1 MLDHR
6 FSAEAALAPLKLFQ
20 RRTVDYAFARL
31 FTDPDRTRQFLVA
44 DEVGLGK
51 TMVAKGVI
59 AKTIELL
66 QDSIPRIDIV
76 YICSNGAIAQQNLA
90 RLNVLGDRA
99 HNLPTRLTLLPLQL
113 GGDKG
118 LRRNRVNFISLTPG
132 TTFDLK
138 SSTGTARERALIV
151 RMLEALLA
159 PGDGKFTLFRVGSGE
174 GPWQVTL
181 SDIRQQPI
189 DEEIATNFRAR
200 VAAEPGLLDDINS
213 LADIWRPG
221 SGLER
226 SMRARRDPL
235 IARLRG
241 LLAKDCV
248 AALEPDLIVLDEFQR
263 FNELLHG
270 GTEAA
275 ELAQHLFEYADENG
289 QETRTLLLSATPYR
303 MLTLSGDSPEDGN
316 HYSDFLEVM
325 RFLFGKER
333 GTSNVVELERELQ
346 RYRECMLALPSGFD
360 AARQAKVNLEARLR
374 RVVTRTERVGETEA
388 RDSMVREVAETVD
401 VTPGDLLEARTIA
414 AVAEAA
420 RAPGTLEYW
429 KSAPYLM
436 SFMRD
441 YKLRERLD
449 DLADHPTPELLSALK
464 AVRPFQLRRSD
475 VDQYRSLPLN
485 NGRMRA
491 LKRLAFEA
499 DLANRLWMPPS
510 LPYFGERIEGTKA
523 LVFSSWSMVPDAIA
537 ALISHEAER
546 LSHEAER
553 QMGLGYKQH
562 GYFDRPTTR
571 PIQFREAQGRLAG
584 LRALQLVCPS
594 PALAAAVD
602 PLHILCRNRLVENQE
617 QQRIAAM
624 SAVEPLAQMLHRAQM
639 PPDREVTWEWASG
652 AWLDLRDAR
661 SFADW
666 LQASGGLI
674 ACGDEEAWP
683 AHVRALHS
691 AAQADEILGSV
702 DLAELVSHLADV
714 ALGSPATCALR
725 AFSRIAPDLGL
736 SSPVMLT
743 AAAKVG
749 MGFRSLFN
757 QPESQALLRASEDD
771 HYWRSILRFCAEH
784 DLQSVLDEYVH
795 VLLEAEG
802 LQGHP
807 TEKAIPEL
815 AEAMVAALSLRP
827 AQIDVDEV
835 SIRRGKIVNIPFRM
849 RGRFAMRLAP
859 RGEDESGEQR
869 TGLVREAFNSPFRPF
884 VLASTSVGQEGLDFH
899 PYCHRLVH
907 WNLPS
912 NPVDLEQ
919 REGRVHR
926 YKSHA
931 IRLNVASAQRT
942 KLFESTESDPW
953 AAMFRAARDAAK
965 GDSDLEPYWICPG
978 PAKVERRVLSFPY
991 SRETARL
998 GWLKRSVAVYR
1009 LAFGQPRQDDF
1020 LEWLRNLQG
1029 GMADNALSEVQ
1040 ISLKP

>member
-1 MLDHR
+1 MLDLR
-6 FSAEAALAPLKLFQ
+6 FSAETALAPLKAFQ

-51 TMVAKGVI
+51 TMVARGVI
-59 AKTIELL
+59 AKAIELM
-66 QDSIPRIDIV
+66 QDSVPRIDIV

-90 RLNVLGDRA
+90 RLNVLGNRA
-99 HNLPTRLTLLPLQL
+99 HSLPTRLTLLPLQL

-118 LRRNRVNFISLTPG
+118 LRRNRINFISLTPG

-151 RMLEALLA
+151 RILDDLLT
-159 PGDGKFTLFRVGSGE
+159 PGDGKFALFRVGSRE
-174 GPWQVTL
+174 DTWQVTL
-181 SDIRQQPI
+181 ADIRLQSI
-189 DEEIATNFRAR
+189 DEEIAARFRAR
-200 VAAEPGLLDDINS
+200 VASEPGLLDDIND
-213 LADIWRPG
+213 LAKIWMPR
-221 SGLER
+221 SGIER
-226 SMRARRDPL
+226 AMRARRDPL

-241 LLAKDCV
+241 LLAKECV
-248 AALEPDLIVLDEFQR
+248 AALEPDLIILDEFQR
-263 FNELLHG
+263 FHEVLHG
-270 GTEAA
+270 TSEAA
-275 ELAQHLFEYADENG
+275 ELAQQLFEYIDENG
-289 QETRTLLLSATPYR
+289 QECRTLLLSATPYR
-303 MLTLSGDSPEDGN
+303 MLTLSGDSPEEGN
-316 HYSDFLEVM
+316 HYTDFLEVM
-325 RFLFGKER
+325 RFLFGKEN
-333 GTSNVVELERELQ
+333 GLSTVADLERELQ
-346 RYRECMLALPSGFD
+346 HYRDCMLALPSGFD
-360 AARQAKVNLEARLR
+360 AAREARVNLESRLR
-374 RVVTRTERVGETEA
+374 RVVARTERVGETEA

-401 VTPGDLLEARTIA
+401 VMPADLLEARA
-414 AVAEAA
+414 VSAVAVAA

-449 DLADHPTPELLSALK
+449 SQANNPTVELRSALK
-464 AVRPFQLRRSD
+464 SVRPFQLNRSD
-475 VDQYRSLPLN
+475 IDQYQSIPLN

-499 DLANRLWMPPS
+499 DLARRLWLPPS
-510 LPYFGERIEGTKA
+510 LPYFGARIEATKA
-523 LVFSSWSMVPDAIA
+523 LVFSAWSMVPDAIS
-537 ALISHEAER
+537 AL

-553 QMGLGYKQH
+553 EMGMGADGH
-562 GYFDRPTTR
+562 GYFDRPTSR

-594 PALAAAVD
+594 PTLAAAVD
-602 PLHILCRNRLVENQE
+602 PLHILRENKLVQDHHH
-617 QQRIAAM
+617 QRIAAM
-624 SAVEPLAQMLHRAQM
+624 SALEPLARDLHRAQT
-639 PPDREVTWEWASG
+639 PPDREVTWDWASL
-652 AWLDLRDAR
+652 AWIDLRQAK
-661 SFADW
+661 SFMDW
-666 LQASGGLI
+666 IQAPDGLT

-683 AHVRALHS
+683 AHVSALHA
-691 AAQADEILGSV
+691 AAQVEGLLGSV
-702 DLAELVSHLADV
+702 ELSDLASHLADV

-725 AFSRIAPDLGL
+725 AFSRIAPDLEL
-736 SSPVMLT
+736 SSAVMLT
-743 AAAKVG
+743 SAAKVG

-757 QPESQALLRASEDD
+757 QPESQALLRASEEGY
-771 HYWRSILRFCAEH
+771 YWQSILRFCVEH

-807 TEKAIPEL
+807 SEKAVPKL
-815 AEAMVAALSLRP
+815 ADAMVAALSLRP
-827 AQIDVDEV
+827 AQIDVDQFG
-835 SIRRGKIVNIPFRM
+835 IRRGKIVNTPFRM

-899 PYCHRLVH
+899 PYCHRLIH

-931 IRLNVASAQRT
+931 VRLNIAAAQSCMM
-942 KLFESTESDPW
+942 LNNDDPDPW
-953 AAMFRAARDAAK
+953 ASMFRAAKASAQSN
-965 GDSDLEPYWICPG
+965 SDLEPYWICPG
-978 PAKVERRVLSFPY
+978 STRVERHTLLFPF
-991 SRETARL
+991 SREVSRL
-998 GWLKRSVAVYR
+998 AWLKQSVAVYR
-1009 LAFGQPRQDDF
+1009 LAFGQPRQDD
-1020 LEWLRNLQG
+1020 LLAWLSKLQSSEPEQP
-1029 GMADNALSEVQ
+1029 LSEFQ